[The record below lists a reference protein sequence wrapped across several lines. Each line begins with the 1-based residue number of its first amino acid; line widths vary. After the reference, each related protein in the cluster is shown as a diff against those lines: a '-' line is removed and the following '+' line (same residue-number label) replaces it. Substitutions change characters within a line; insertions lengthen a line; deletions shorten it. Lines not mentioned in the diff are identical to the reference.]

1 MIALEADHRPTF
13 EKALSDFRNTVFPDY
28 FYTFMS
34 DYVVNLA
41 ADHHVPN
48 SDLTNDPIARSYG
61 QADSIISGICRDWD
75 GMIAAMI
82 EEHDLAVSR
91 LSEADQAGLDDRF
104 AGEDLS
110 ECFVCHSGLVVAHS
124 IARFLVRCAHS
135 SASQYHHVQHT
146 ELRPRIVESQR
157 SRASSSDCETTHCGR
172 DYRPDRT
179 IPGRPVQRR

>member
-1 MIALEADHRPTF
+1 MIALEPDHRPTF

-48 SDLTNDPIARSYG
+48 STMTNDPIARSYG

-91 LSEADQAGLDDRF
+91 LSEADQGGVDDRF
-104 AGEDLS
+104 AVEDLS
-110 ECFVCHSGLVVAHS
+110 ECYTRRCGTWMAHLVACLL
-124 IARFLVRCAHS
+124 ARCAHS

-157 SRASSSDCETTHCGR
+157 SRASSSDRETTHCGR
-172 DYRPDRT
+172 DYRSNRSL
-179 IPGRPVQRR
+179 PGRSV

>member
-1 MIALEADHRPTF
+1 LIASMIALEADHRPTF

-48 SDLTNDPIARSYG
+48 STLTNDPIARSYG
-61 QADSIISGICRDWD
+61 QADSIISGVCRDWD

-91 LSEADQAGLDDRF
+91 LSEADQAGSEDRF

-110 ECFVCHSGLVVAHS
+110 ECYVCRPGLVG
-124 IARFLVRCAHS
+124 S
-135 SASQYHHVQHT
+135 SFDCP
-146 ELRPRIVESQR
+146 L
-157 SRASSSDCETTHCGR
+157 SR
-172 DYRPDRT
+172 
-179 IPGRPVQRR
+179 